1 MMNRRK
7 QREPLA
13 SADALLGAASGLAEA
28 LLVLCAGNLPR
39 AERQAALAESRWYMQ
54 WFKTSG
60 IHVELK
66 DAAGQGVELR
76 REAFPTKAVA
86 SITLRSIHAV
96 SLPMVDSL
104 LTKGDESG
112 LQALLARRTALG
124 SAILTL
130 PVTEPGAGDERFGH
144 TRMELC

>member
-1 MMNRRK
+1 MSRRNR
-7 QREPLA
+7 REPLA

-28 LLVLCAGNLPR
+28 LLVLCNRDLPQ
-39 AERQAALAESRWYMQ
+39 AERRAALGESRWYRQ

-66 DAAGQGVELR
+66 DAAGQGVKLR

-86 SITLRSIHAV
+86 SITMRSIHAV

-104 LTKGDESG
+104 LTKGDESR

-124 SAILTL
+124 SAIVML
-130 PVTEPGAGDERFGH
+130 PVTEPGAGDARFGR
-144 TRMELC
+144 TRIEHC

>member
-1 MMNRRK
+1 MSRRK
-7 QREPLA
+7 RREPLA

-28 LLVLCAGNLPR
+28 LLVLCNNDLPQ
-39 AERQAALAESRWYMQ
+39 AERRAALGESRWYTQ

-66 DAAGQGVELR
+66 DAAGRGVELR

-104 LTKGDESG
+104 LTKGDERG
-112 LQALLARRTALG
+112 IHALLARRTALG

-130 PVTEPGAGDERFGH
+130 PVTEPGVGDARFGR
-144 TRMELC
+144 TRIEHC